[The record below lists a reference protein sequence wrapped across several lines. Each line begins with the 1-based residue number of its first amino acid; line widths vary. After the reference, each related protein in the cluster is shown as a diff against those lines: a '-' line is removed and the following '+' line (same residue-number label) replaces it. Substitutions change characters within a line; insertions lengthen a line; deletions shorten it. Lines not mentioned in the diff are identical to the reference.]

1 MRAVV
6 LLSMRPLLL
15 LWMTRSL
22 SNTVYDGGC
31 NISMDDGG
39 SSNAVGEGCNT
50 TIDDEGCRGLL
61 LL

>member
-15 LWMTRSL
+15 LWMMRSL
-22 SNTVYDGGC
+22 SNTVY
-31 NISMDDGG
+31 DGG